1 MYGAAWHVGC
11 PTGACLHN
19 MNPRMNRSRIAL
31 AVTCVITIGSACS
44 GDKPASAAQPR
55 EKKEG
60 SVPPRTPVVAAH
72 AQPYRAI
79 NVSGGGKIAGTVQ
92 FDGAFPTDSVI
103 QFTTD
108 QAGCGQSVVDRRVE
122 RSGNRVAGAAVWITD
137 IREGRP
143 IPLERRFELENEDCV
158 MVPRLQTVVAGGT
171 LNVISADV
179 VMHRNKIIDVATGEV
194 VGIAPFNDN
203 GQVVPFDQ
211 LLKKAAQLEVVDE
224 LHPWS
229 KANILVLDHPYHA
242 VTGKSG
248 DFTIDGIPPGTYRL
262 RAWHPALGV
271 ADHTVTVGSGAHA
284 DVVMK
289 LPGNGAPADVSPASP
304 ATPES
309 LRSAPP
315 PR

>member
-1 MYGAAWHVGC
+1 
-11 PTGACLHN
+11 
-19 MNPRMNRSRIAL
+19 MNRSRITL
-31 AVTCVITIGSACS
+31 VVTCLLALGTGCS

-72 AQPYRAI
+72 AQPYRAT
-79 NVSGGGKIAGTVQ
+79 NVSSGGKIAGTVQ
-92 FDGAFPTDSVI
+92 FDGTFPTDSVI

-122 RSGNRVAGAAVWITD
+122 RSGNRVAGVAVWLTD

-211 LLKKAAQLEVVDE
+211 LLKKTAQLEVVDE

-229 KANILVLDHPYHA
+229 KANILVLDHPYHT
-242 VTGKSG
+242 VTGRSG

-271 ADHTVTVGSGAHA
+271 ADHTLTVSSGAQSNVA
-284 DVVMK
+284 VK
-289 LPGNGAPADVSPASP
+289 LPGGGSPAGVSPAPP

-309 LRSAPP
+309 LRSAAP

>member
-1 MYGAAWHVGC
+1 
-11 PTGACLHN
+11 
-19 MNPRMNRSRIAL
+19 MNRSRIAL
-31 AVTCVITIGSACS
+31 AVTCVMALGTACS
-44 GDKPASAAQPR
+44 GDKPASAAQPAQKR
-55 EKKEG
+55 EG
-60 SVPPRTPVVAAH
+60 SVPPRTTVVAAH
-72 AQPYRAI
+72 SQPYRAI

-92 FDGAFPTDSVI
+92 FDGAFPADSVI
-103 QFTTD
+103 QLSVE
-108 QAGCGQSVVDRRVE
+108 QGGCGQSVVDRRVE

-211 LLKKAAQLEVVDE
+211 LLKKTAQLEVVDE

-229 KANILVLDHPYHA
+229 KANLLVLDHPYHA

-271 ADHTVTVGSGAHA
+271 MDQTVTVRSGGQAN
-284 DVVMK
+284 VVMK
-289 LPGNGAPADVSPASP
+289 LPGNGAPADVSPAPP

-309 LRSAPP
+309 LRSAAPA
-315 PR
+315 R

>member
-1 MYGAAWHVGC
+1 
-11 PTGACLHN
+11 
-19 MNPRMNRSRIAL
+19 MNRSRIAF
-31 AVTCVITIGSACS
+31 AVICVIALGTACS

-60 SVPPRTPVVAAH
+60 SVPPRTPVVATH

-79 NVSGGGKIAGTVQ
+79 NISGGGKITGTIQ
-92 FDGAFPTDSVI
+92 FDGVFPADSVI
-103 QFTTD
+103 QLTGD
-108 QAGCGQSVVDRRVE
+108 QGRCGQSVVDRRVD
-122 RSGNRVAGAAVWITD
+122 RTGNRVAGAAVWITD

-143 IPLERRFELENEDCV
+143 IPLERRFELENVDCV

-171 LNVISADV
+171 LNVISSDV
-179 VMHRNKIIDVATGEV
+179 AMHRNKIIDVATGEV

-211 LLKKAAQLEVVDE
+211 LFRKTAQLEVVDE
-224 LHPWS
+224 LQPWS
-229 KANILVLDHPYHA
+229 KANLLVLDHPYHA

-248 DFTIDGIPPGTYRL
+248 DFTIDGVPPGTYRL

-271 ADHTVTVGSGAHA
+271 VDQAVTVGSGAQA
-284 DVVMK
+284 NVVLK
-289 LPGNGAPADVSPASP
+289 LPGGESPAGVSPAPP

-309 LRSAPP
+309 LRSAAP